1 MSVTN
6 GVKCFKKHHI
16 LQNLDYLS
24 YKFLTPSNQVL
35 TLCTKNATDTH
46 NTKMILSLQF
56 KCRPALKIVSRLSDL
71 EDEFGHIELFL
82 NIPTPLF
89 RPAWLVY

>member
-6 GVKCFKKHHI
+6 GVKCFKKHRI
-16 LQNLDYLS
+16 LQKLDYLS

-46 NTKMILSLQF
+46 NTKNDFVKKS
-56 KCRPALKIVSRLSDL
+56 KIRQY
-71 EDEFGHIELFL
+71 L
-82 NIPTPLF
+82 NNT
-89 RPAWLVY
+89 V